1 VVEHRKGERVMAH
14 EIDFTT
20 GLPAV
25 AYTGDVPWHGY
36 GQAMPEDQ
44 TLDEWRVAAGLNWEV
59 IPRRVMYNPGPAYVL
74 KEYEA
79 RKILVRSD
87 TRDSLSCVSSIFKVV
102 QPAEVLQFFESL
114 IEKSGFKMCTAGSL
128 RGGRRIWAMAEA
140 GEGFTI
146 GGDRIDPYL
155 LLATAYDGTF
165 STTAKFTTIRTVC
178 NNTLEFGLTHKGVG
192 GQIRIPHNQ
201 EFNPVD
207 VKVALGLEEAWEQFR
222 SKVTALTSH
231 KVTKQQAIDYFLTVC
246 GVSEREAADGKQLS
260 NVKKLISIYETGPG
274 AKLETVEN
282 TLWGCVNAV
291 TYLADHGRRSKNNG
305 TRFDSAAFGS
315 GAALKN
321 KAFAYATA
329 IVEAA

>member
-1 VVEHRKGERVMAH
+1 MAH

-25 AYTGDVPWHGY
+25 AYTGDVPWHGF
-36 GQAMPEDQ
+36 GQPMPEDQ
-44 TLDEWRVAAGLNWEV
+44 TLDEWRIAAGLNWDV
-59 IPRRVMYNPGPAYVL
+59 VPRRVMYNPGPEYVL
-74 KEYEA
+74 KEYDT

-87 TRDSLSCVSSIFKVV
+87 NRAPLSCVSNIFKIV
-102 QPAEVLQFFESL
+102 QPAEVLKFFESL

-140 GEGFTI
+140 GEGFEI
-146 GGDRIDPYL
+146 DGDRVDPYL

-178 NNTLEFGLTHKGVG
+178 NNTLEFGLKHLGHG
-192 GQIRIPHNQ
+192 GCIKIPHNQ

-207 VKVALGLEEAWEQFR
+207 VKVELGLEEAWGKFR
-222 SKVTALTSH
+222 DNVVALTGHS
-231 KVTKQQAIDYFLTVC
+231 VTKQEAIDYFLTVC
-246 GVSEREAADGKQLS
+246 GVTEDEAADGKQLS
-260 NVKKLISIYETGPG
+260 NVKKLISIYERGPG
-274 AKLETVEN
+274 AKLTTSEN

-291 TYLADHGRRSKNNG
+291 TYLADHGRRSKDNG

-315 GAALKN
+315 GAVMKN
-321 KAFAYATA
+321 AAFNRAVAMA
-329 IVEAA
+329 GAA